1 MATFDTPEVITAV
14 IQLVVADVRVVAS
27 DRADTTVEVRPSDS
41 SRRADVQAAEQIRVD
56 YGARRLLVKAT
67 GRWRSWSP
75 FGYGGS
81 VDVEV
86 GLPLGSRVNGTT
98 AGAFRTVGA
107 LGDCEVKTSVGEI
120 QIERAAAVR
129 LATSVGDITLEH
141 ATGDADLTTGS
152 GVIRV
157 GEIEGAAVIKN
168 SNGDTFVGEVG
179 GELRVKAANGDI
191 AIDDVR
197 GTVAAKTANG
207 DVRVGAPASGSVV
220 AETALG
226 AVEIEIP
233 DGTAAWLDLH
243 TQYGQL
249 HNDLATGGPPGPG
262 DDRLDVRARTSYGDI
277 TVRRSYRVGSTAPSH
292 EDTDASDQQERER

>member
-1 MATFDTPEVITAV
+1 MATFDTPESITAV
-14 IQLVVADVRVVAS
+14 IELVMADVRVVAT

-41 SRRADVQAAEQIRVD
+41 TRRADVQAAEQTRLD
-56 YGARRLLVKAT
+56 YSARRLLVKAT

-98 AGAFRTVGA
+98 VGAVRCVGA
-107 LGDCEVKTSVGEI
+107 LGDCEVKTSLGEI
-120 QIERAAAVR
+120 QIERAAGVR
-129 LATSVGDITLEH
+129 LATSAGDITLEH
-141 ATGDADLTTGS
+141 ATGDAYLTTGS
-152 GVIRV
+152 GVIRA
-157 GEIEGAAVIKN
+157 GEIEGAAEIKN
-168 SNGDTFVGEVG
+168 SNGDTFVREVG

-191 AIDDVR
+191 AIDVVH
-197 GTVAAKTANG
+197 GPVTAKTANG
-207 DVRVGAPASGSVV
+207 DIRVGAPATGSVV

-226 AVEIEIP
+226 AVEIAIP

-249 HNDLATGGPPGPG
+249 HNDLATSGPPGPD
-262 DDRLDVRARTSYGDI
+262 DDRLEVRARTSYGDI
-277 TVRRSYRVGSTAPSH
+277 TVRRSHPAGTTAPSR
-292 EDTDASDQQERER
+292 EETDATDQQERER